1 MAVVNLTPE
10 DGLRIFAAG
19 TIASQLHV
27 YNARGANPAR
37 YVIQIGEHGDP
48 EEHAIAVG
56 HTDTYNVNGQWVAI
70 RNYGP
75 SPSLL
80 QLLYVDNITALEEV
94 SQAGSV
100 KLNGHFDRARRRS
113 S

>member
-10 DGLRIFAAG
+10 DGLRVFAAG
-19 TIASQLHV
+19 TITSQLHV
-27 YNARGANPAR
+27 YNARGADPAQ
-37 YVIQIGEHGDP
+37 YVIQIGEHGEP

-56 HTDTYNVNGQWVAI
+56 HTDTYEVNGQWVGI

-80 QLLYVDNITALEEV
+80 QLLYVENLAALDEV
-94 SQAGSV
+94 SQAGPGE
-100 KLNGHFDRARRRS
+100 LNGRFDRARRRS